1 MNSPA
6 STYRVQLSCSFTL
19 WNLENI
25 VEYLEELGVGGIY
38 AAPFFQARKGSTHGY
53 DVADPSHINREIG
66 TIESFREMGKS
77 LKYKRMK
84 WLQDIVPNH
93 MAFHGENVWMRDLF
107 QLGPDSQYYR
117 SFDVDWEKKDQKRLM
132 APFLGASLEKVLED
146 KDLKIDFDEK
156 GFSINYYDNSYPA
169 SARSYAEILEGSGW
183 DKWKEKFRNFS
194 GGTKEWQK
202 LKNAFQWEVSG
213 HYENLKNLQKKISDI
228 SEDPD
233 RMKKIL
239 KLQYF
244 APVYWK
250 NTEKEIN
257 YRRFFTINDLI
268 CLKMEDQEVFDT
280 YHSFVHELFEE
291 GLIDG
296 LRIDHIDG
304 LFDPKSYLERVRDL
318 LGSGLYLIAE
328 KILEGE
334 ENLPTDWP
342 VQGTSGYEFLA
353 QVNQLFTDSRG
364 RKKFDNFYQKLAPE
378 FADYHQ
384 LVYDKKLFILKKRM
398 GGELQNLWLLL
409 NDLELLPKEGEQEE
423 QVWKEA
429 LAAFMAA
436 FPVYRIYP
444 KRFPLKKEEQKVIE
458 TAFEMAGEQQQD
470 RMDELEYLKALALG
484 QPDKDQEKMLFFLQR
499 CQQFTGPLAAKGVE
513 DTTFYI
519 YNRLISHN
527 EVGDSPGQ
535 FGSNGEKF
543 HRQMKWR
550 KEHFPLSINASAT
563 HDTKR
568 GEDAR
573 MRLNVLSELPD
584 EWFKKVKEWQEINN
598 KVRNNGNIPDK
609 NEEYFIYQCILG
621 ALPFNG
627 KTEKRFFLRT
637 RQYLQKVLREAKVH
651 SNWAQPDHGYE
662 EEVFG
667 FIDDILNN
675 EEFRQS
681 FDAFSKK
688 IAYYGV
694 IKSLGQSLL
703 KIAAPGIPDIYQ
715 GSELWDLSY
724 VDPDNR
730 RPVDYT
736 KREEYLSSFRRM
748 KKEEKGK
755 QLKEFRRNYGNGK
768 LKMYSLHKALMERR
782 ENQGLFEH
790 GEYQPL
796 KISGRKDEEFLAFAR
811 HNEKQWY
818 VVVIP
823 VLVTE
828 IFEEKEFKPFEKV
841 MQNHWLSLPKG
852 APVKWENV
860 FTGEKLKAEDSFLLK
875 DLFKEFPVAFLKA
888 QRN

>member
-19 WNLENI
+19 WNLDNI
-25 VEYLEELGVGGIY
+25 LQYLEDLGVGGIY
-38 AAPFFQARKGSTHGY
+38 AAPFFQARQGSTHGY

-66 TIESFREMGKS
+66 TIESFRETGKQ

-117 SFDVDWEKKDQKRLM
+117 YFDIDWNKDKKKVM
-132 APFLGASLEKVLED
+132 APFLGASMEEVLEKGE
-146 KDLKIDFDEK
+146 LKIGFSEK
-156 GFSINYYDNSYPA
+156 GFSVNYYDNTYPA
-169 SARSYAEILEGSGW
+169 SARSYPEILEGSGLGDW
-183 DKWKEKFRNFS
+183 QEKFRNFS
-194 GGTKEWQK
+194 GGVKEWQQLRDK
-202 LKNAFQWEVSG
+202 FQWEVSG
-213 HYENLKNLQKKISDI
+213 HIEGLELLKKKLSKL
-228 SEDPD
+228 SEDPE
-233 RMKKIL
+233 RMQKIL
-239 KLQYF
+239 DLQYF

-250 NTEKEIN
+250 DTEKEIN

-268 CLKMEDQEVFDT
+268 CLKMEDQEVFNT
-280 YHSFVHELFEE
+280 YHTYVHELFEE

-304 LFDPKSYLERVRDL
+304 LFDPKSYLDRVREL
-318 LGSGLYLIAE
+318 LGNGLYLIAE

-334 ENLPTDWP
+334 ENLPSDWP

-364 RKKFDNFYQKLAPE
+364 RKKFDEFYKELAPE
-378 FADYHQ
+378 FTDYHQ
-384 LVYDKKLFILKKRM
+384 LVYDKKLFILKERM
-398 GGELQNLWLLL
+398 GGELHNLWILL
-409 NDLELLPKEGEQEE
+409 NQLELLPQEGQQEE
-423 QVWKEA
+423 KDWKET

-444 KRFPLKKEEQKVIE
+444 NRFPLKEEEQKVIE
-458 TAFEMAGEQQQD
+458 TASETALQQQQN
-470 RMDELEYLKALALG
+470 RRDELEYLKALFLG
-484 QPDKDQEKMLFFLQR
+484 HPDKDEEKMLFFLQR

-535 FGSNGEKF
+535 FGSSAEKF

-550 KEHFPLSINASAT
+550 KDHFPLSINASAT

-573 MRLNVLSELPD
+573 MRLNVLSEIPD
-584 EWFKKVKEWQEINN
+584 EWFAKVRQWREINAAIR
-598 KVRNNGNIPDK
+598 KNNSGPDN
-609 NEEYFIYQCILG
+609 NEEYFIYQCMLG
-621 ALPFNG
+621 ALPFGG
-627 KTEKRFFLRT
+627 KTQKRFFLRT
-637 RQYLQKVLREAKVH
+637 RQYLQKVLREAKIH
-651 SNWAQPDHGYE
+651 SNWAEPDHEYE
-662 EEVFG
+662 EEVYD
-667 FIDDILNN
+667 FIEEILDKG
-675 EEFRQS
+675 EFRRS
-681 FDAFSKK
+681 FDAFAGK

-694 IKSLGQSLL
+694 IKSLGQCLL
-703 KIAAPGIPDIYQ
+703 KVAAPGIPDVYQ

-730 RPVDYT
+730 RPVDYA

-748 KKEEKGK
+748 KKEEKQK
-755 QLKEFRRNYGNGK
+755 RLQEFKKDYANGK
-768 LKMYSLHKALMERR
+768 LKMYTLHKALLERR
-782 ENQGLFEH
+782 ENQELFEH
-790 GEYQPL
+790 GRYLPL
-796 KISGRKDEEFLAFAR
+796 NISGRKDEEFLAFAR
-811 HNEKQWY
+811 HDRKKWY
-818 VVVIP
+818 IVVIP
-823 VLVTE
+823 LLVTE
-828 IFEEKEFKPFEKV
+828 IFEEQEFKPLENV
-841 MQNHWLSLPKG
+841 MQEHWLSLPEE

-860 FTGEKLKAEDSFLLK
+860 ITGEKLKAEDSFLLK

-888 QRN
+888 QHN